1 MSITIPRLN
10 SQTRASTTPAA
21 QTAVESDIQYRDP
34 GIGDALVDTMKV
46 LGEPAKIAKANKE
59 TGMANA
65 TINEF
70 HRRMDDWYTKATT
83 GKNYKGYDAE
93 NIMGD
98 MRKFAYQTIDDL
110 KLNGFTKA
118 DGSSV
123 PALSE
128 DVFNN
133 KFLPSVDT
141 MLINMDSNAIKYSSS
156 EIAIAE
162 ENDFNNNIDRI
173 LLTVAGS
180 DDPIVQSSAS
190 NELRA
195 LGSSYWG
202 GRMSEESLNAWVYN
216 TMNKGMGTKAKNL
229 SATNPSKALHDFNTN
244 PNYALYGVDLSE
256 ARAKAVESLAVTA
269 GINEALAM
277 NGLNPLPQDWT
288 DQPLGEGADPVLRN
302 KYPYS
307 ATALMTP
314 QEYLSY
320 SVKKNETRNTKAP
333 SIGGDLA
340 KAKASKDVEYL
351 SEVGKVQTQ
360 EDYNAL
366 VERAAKE
373 NDIDGLRLLESVSRY
388 KDFAASEQYARDV
401 VKQLSAPDGSFNR
414 SAATQEADIV
424 AAARGI
430 TFASPEDR
438 KKYENSY
445 VAGRYVD
452 FEKMKE
458 KLSQSSEMSERSAKL
473 LNDFYSKLYTSEAP
487 TSPQEITG
495 LDQMTPTDAN
505 SAVNA
510 LIAKA
515 QTKQAADAIARN
527 EGGTF
532 DVYNLAAQQWTK
544 FDKSADYGKDGK
556 LLKGDAE
563 ARQRFIQRF
572 VELYIRKHSVD
583 KPNAME
589 LEQLSIEAY
598 NTYIKEPQ
606 YDDVSKL
613 AFDLRRKAAESYE
626 KANVTSFEERD
637 RIRDFLETG
646 HEPLDSERLDK
657 EMKIVRDSANIPEP
671 LRSMPGTANLSRQVI
686 PVIDTLSRAYNA
698 YGYLDFDSKTEQN
711 LWDSLVEIYNEA
723 DYNGKETL
731 IDFIVNGDN
740 SSILRIL
747 KAKGKA
753 NG

>member
-21 QTAVESDIQYRDP
+21 QTAVESDIRYRNP
-34 GIGDALVDTMKV
+34 GIDDALVDTMKG
-46 LGEPAKIAKANKE
+46 LGEAAIVAKTNKE

-83 GKNYKGYDAE
+83 GNSYKGYDAE

-98 MRKFAYQTIDDL
+98 MRKFARQTIDDL
-110 KLNGFTKA
+110 KLNGFKKEN
-118 DGSSV
+118 GSSV

-133 KFLPSVDT
+133 KFLPSVDS
-141 MLINMDSNAIKYSSS
+141 MLINMDSNATGYSAR

-162 ENDFNNNIDRI
+162 ENDFNANIDRVS
-173 LLTVAGS
+173 LTVAGS
-180 DDPIVQSSAS
+180 DDPIVQASAS
-190 NELRA
+190 NELNGLYKA
-195 LGSSYWG
+195 YYG
-202 GRMSEESLNAWVYN
+202 GRMSEEARGVSVNKVMNAAL
-216 TMNKGMGTKAKNL
+216 GTRAKNL
-229 SATNPSKALHDFNTN
+229 AATNPSKALHDFNTN
-244 PNYALYGVDLSE
+244 PNYALYSVDLSE
-256 ARAKAVESLAVTA
+256 ARANAVESLAVTA
-269 GINEALAM
+269 GTNEALTM

-288 DQPLGEGADPVLRN
+288 DQPLGEGADPVLKNR
-302 KYPYS
+302 YPYS
-307 ATALMTP
+307 AVTLMTP

-333 SIGGDLA
+333 SIGGELA
-340 KAKASKDVEYL
+340 KAKASKDIEYL

-373 NDIDGLRLLESVSRY
+373 NDIDGLRLLESISRY
-388 KDFAASEQYARDV
+388 KDFAASEQHARDI
-401 VKQLSAPDGSFNR
+401 VKHLSAPDGSFNN
-414 SAATQEADIV
+414 AAVIQEANIA

-430 TFASPEDR
+430 TFASPEA
-438 KKYENSY
+438 KKIYENAY
-445 VAGRYVD
+445 TAARYVD

-487 TSPQEITG
+487 TSPQEIPG

-532 DVYNLAAQQWTK
+532 DVYDLAAQQWTK
-544 FDKSADYGKDGK
+544 FDKSAKYGKEGK

-563 ARQRFIQRF
+563 ARQRFMQRF
-572 VELYIRKHSVD
+572 VELYIKKHSVN

-613 AFDLRRKAAESYE
+613 ALDLRRKVAESYE

-698 YGYLDFDSKTEQN
+698 YGYLDFDSETKRN
-711 LWDSLVEIYNEA
+711 LWDSLVEIYNES